1 MHPKTKKL
9 NLSTMKT
16 TTYITNIPMEDRL
29 LYATMMKKMGWVTKR
44 VKPLSSDAAV
54 NTRAAEIICEAKQ
67 AIENF
72 KNGTVETISM
82 DSFLQELVTQ
92 RVDV

>member
-1 MHPKTKKL
+1 
-9 NLSTMKT
+9 MKT

-29 LYATMMKKMGWVTKR
+29 LFANMMKKMGWMTKR
-44 VKPLSSDAAV
+44 VKPLSSDTTA

-82 DSFLQELVTQ
+82 DSFLQELV
-92 RVDV
+92 

>member
-1 MHPKTKKL
+1 MCKV
-9 NLSTMKT
+9 
-16 TTYITNIPMEDRL
+16 E
-29 LYATMMKKMGWVTKR
+29 A
-44 VKPLSSDAAV
+44 
-54 NTRAAEIICEAKQ
+54 NTRADEIICEAKQ